1 MKRLITLLAVALTL
15 TLSGAAFAQNENKAR
30 DLFGAGVAAYEDGQF
45 LHAAQ
50 AFLEAHRLIQKPQL
64 LFSAAQAFRRQY
76 DADGDQKHLAL
87 AIQHYSDYLAVVK
100 EGGRRVDAAR
110 ALGELRPLLREGE
123 GAAQMRFDT
132 RVSITAG
139 VKGAVVSIDGGPW
152 LAVPYAGEIEPGP
165 HKVVVRASG
174 YVEATRDFVAE
185 EGRVA
190 PVDVPLRGMPPT
202 LEILGADGAEITVDG
217 KRVGEAPLA
226 GSLDVEPGSHFV
238 SVTRTG
244 HKPYSAELDF
254 AYGAETEVT
263 LDLPA
268 TNQRRVAWGVLAAGA
283 GTLVAAGVLT
293 GLAFVEQGAAKDIE
307 EAQAA
312 GVITEVQR
320 LSHNDAIEA
329 RDDLRL
335 AAFVAAG
342 AGAAVTITG
351 LFLYLFDE
359 PVVTPPMRQSD
370 GEPEE
375 KTPEK
380 QPEDVEMMGAPIL
393 SPSEV
398 GFSIVGRF

>member
-1 MKRLITLLAVALTL
+1 MRHVLTMLTVALAM
-15 TLSGAAFAQNENKAR
+15 TLSSAALAQNEGKAR

-87 AIQHYSDYLAVVK
+87 AVKHYGDYLAVVK

-110 ALGELRPLLREGE
+110 ALGELRPLLREGG
-123 GAAQMRFDT
+123 GAVQMVFDT
-132 RVSITAG
+132 RVSITAA

-152 LAVPYAGEIEPGP
+152 LDVPYAGEITPGP

-185 EGRVA
+185 KGRVA
-190 PVDVPLRGMPPT
+190 PVDVPLRGMPPK
-202 LEILGADGAEITVDG
+202 LEIIGADGAEITVDG
-217 KRVGEAPLA
+217 QRVGEAPL
-226 GSLDVEPGSHFV
+226 GGTVDLEPGSHFV
-238 SVTRTG
+238 AVTRTG

-254 AYGAETEVT
+254 AYGGATEVT
-263 LDLPA
+263 LDLPM
-268 TNQRRVAWGVLAAGA
+268 TNQRRVAWGILAAGA
-283 GTLVAAGVLT
+283 GTLVAAGVLS
-293 GLAFVEQGAAKDIE
+293 GLAFVEQAEAKDIQ

-312 GVITEVQR
+312 GAITETQR
-320 LSHNDAIEA
+320 LTHNTSIAT

-359 PVVTPPMRQSD
+359 PLVTPPLKKSNEGPSED
-370 GEPEE
+370 A
-375 KTPEK
+375 PEK
-380 QPEDVEMMGAPIL
+380 EPADVEMMGAPVL
-393 SPSEV
+393 SPSEI
-398 GFSIVGRF
+398 GFTIVGRF